1 MRVEGFAEFA
11 VDAQGGRRLGKISRV
26 KLGDGWH
33 YDSMKELL
41 KGITVNPRQM
51 GGRPCVRGLRITV
64 ANILRL
70 LAAGHARERILLAYP
85 ELEPADID
93 ACMRYAAVLAD
104 DQELVLEP
112 A

>member
-1 MRVEGFAEFA
+1 
-11 VDAQGGRRLGKISRV
+11 
-26 KLGDGWH
+26 
-33 YDSMKELL
+33 MKELL
-41 KGITVNPRQM
+41 KRITFNPRQM

-64 ANILRL
+64 TNILRV

-93 ACMRYAAVLAD
+93 ACMHYAAALAD